1 VATYEKDV
9 AISPALLQQSRSLR
23 LDFGVGIPLKPQ
35 SLRNGMQAW
44 LDSPVR
50 EAAVIYINDV
60 RVGGIW
66 CPPYSLEVRKF
77 LRPGQNKIRIL
88 VANTAM
94 NYMAG
99 HSLPDYRLLN
109 LRYGERFQPQ
119 DMDKIQ
125 VLPSGILGPVRLI
138 GVNPRS
144 SAAK

>member
-1 VATYEKDV
+1 MPA
-9 AISPALLQQSRSLR
+9 ALLQQSSSLR
-23 LDFGVGIPLKPQ
+23 LDFGTGIPSTPQ

-50 EAAVIYINDV
+50 EAAVVYINDV
-60 RVGGIW
+60 RAGSVW

-77 LRPGQNKIRIL
+77 LRPGANKIRIL

-119 DMDKIQ
+119 DMDKVQ
-125 VLPSGILGPVRLI
+125 VLPSGVLGPVRLI
-138 GVNPRS
+138 GRKPAS
-144 SAAK
+144 QDSQD

>member
-1 VATYEKDV
+1 
-9 AISPALLQQSRSLR
+9 
-23 LDFGVGIPLKPQ
+23 
-35 SLRNGMQAW
+35 
-44 LDSPVR
+44 
-50 EAAVIYINDV
+50 VIYINDV
-60 RVGGIW
+60 RAGAVW

-125 VLPSGILGPVRLI
+125 ALPSGMLGPVRLI
-138 GVNPRS
+138 SKRLVSPS
-144 SAAK
+144 SQD

>member
-1 VATYEKDV
+1 
-9 AISPALLQQSRSLR
+9 
-23 LDFGVGIPLKPQ
+23 
-35 SLRNGMQAW
+35 M
-44 LDSPVR
+44 DSPVR

-60 RVGGIW
+60 RAGAVW

-109 LRYGERFQPQ
+109 LRYGERFQAQ
-119 DMDKIQ
+119 DMDKVQ
-125 VLPSGILGPVRLI
+125 PVTSGLLGAIHLI
-138 GVNPRS
+138 SR
-144 SAAK
+144 